1 MIQDLL
7 NKLRPIDVKSIGFDM
22 KNGIIRVGLQDQ
34 SMIQFEDVV
43 SFFYTDEEV
52 PYQTNLDL
60 KPIVYDAAGFDA
72 QYSAYDVEY
81 SYEFDFEEEDNEI
94 VPFSVPNF
102 SLCVNDRSMLIEAGK
117 IRIGGSTYI
126 LTERM
131 Q

>member
-7 NKLRPIDVKSIGFDM
+7 NKLSPTDVKTIAFDM
-22 KNGIIRVGLQDQ
+22 KNSIIRVGLQDE

-43 SFFYTDEEV
+43 SFFYTDDEV
-52 PYQTNLDL
+52 AYQTSLDL

-72 QYSAYDVEY
+72 EFSTYEVEPDFIFDDEE
-81 SYEFDFEEEDNEI
+81 YEV

-102 SLCVNDRSMLIEAGK
+102 SLCVDDRSMLIEAGK

>member
-7 NKLRPIDVKSIGFDM
+7 NKLSPVDVKTIAFDM
-22 KNGIIRVGLQDQ
+22 KKGIIRVDLHDE

-43 SFFYTDEEV
+43 SFFYTDDEV
-52 PYQTNLDL
+52 AYQTGLEL
-60 KPIVYDAAGFDA
+60 KPIVYDAGGFDA
-72 QYSAYDVEY
+72 QYSAYDVEPVPV
-81 SYEFDFEEEDNEI
+81 FDDGEEDYEYI
-94 VPFSVPNF
+94 PFSVPNF
-102 SLCVNDRSMLIEAGK
+102 SLCMNDRSMLIEAGK

>member
-7 NKLRPIDVKSIGFDM
+7 NKLSPVDVKKIAFDM
-22 KNGIIRVGLQDQ
+22 KKGIIRVDLKDE

-52 PYQTNLDL
+52 SYQSSLDL
-60 KPIVYDAAGFDA
+60 KPIVYDAGGFDA
-72 QYSAYDVEY
+72 QFAAYDSEWDDEDDDDIFTPY
-81 SYEFDFEEEDNEI
+81 SI
-94 VPFSVPNF
+94 PNF
-102 SLCVNDRSMLIEAGK
+102 SLCVDDRSMLIEAGK
-117 IRIGGSTYI
+117 IKIGGSTYI

>member
-7 NKLRPIDVKSIGFDM
+7 NKLRPVDVKKIVFDM
-22 KNGIIRVGLQDQ
+22 KKGIIRVDLQDE
-34 SMIQFEDVV
+34 SMIQFEDVI

-52 PYQTNLDL
+52 SYQTHLDL

-72 QYSAYDVEY
+72 QFTAYED
-81 SYEFDFEEEDNEI
+81 DWEEEDDFFT
-94 VPFSVPNF
+94 PYSVPNF
-102 SLCVNDRSMLIEAGK
+102 SLCVDDRSMLIEAGK
-117 IRIGGSTYI
+117 IKIGGSTYI